1 MAARSLTP
9 ALAALTEAELE
20 RLARVAERLLAGRTR
35 LLPGPHAVRRRAGN
49 GGEFLDHRP
58 YWPGDDLRAVDWRAS
73 LRSRE
78 LQVRRYQDEAA
89 GDWFICLDRSASMSG
104 FDGAKWALT
113 LQLAA
118 AWAYLLLHLDHRVG
132 LLTFSSRVDDLCPPG
147 RGHDHYGRALRW
159 LHTVTPRPQGG
170 SSMLGACA
178 TVVGQRAAVLV
189 LSDFLCPD
197 GMQAGL
203 ARLAGRELYAVQI
216 LAATE
221 LPPPD
226 DAPVTLQDVETRQR
240 LNLFLGSQERALAV
254 AALHRLQENLA
265 SYCRRQG
272 IAFTPCDTRQHWREI
287 VLDQLRRLQVS

>member
-1 MAARSLTP
+1 MAARPLTP

-35 LLPGPHAVRRRAGN
+35 LLPGPHAVRRRAGS

-58 YWPGDDLRAVDWRAS
+58 YLPGDELRAVDWRAS

-104 FDGAKWALT
+104 FDGAKWALA

-132 LLTFSSRVDDLCPPG
+132 VLTFSSRVDGLCPPG
-147 RGHDHYGRALRW
+147 RGHEQYGRVLRW
-159 LHTVTPRPQGG
+159 LHTVVPRPQGG

-178 TVVGQRAAVLV
+178 AVVGRHAAVLV

-203 ARLAGRELYAVQI
+203 AGLAGRELHAVQI

-221 LPPPD
+221 LPPPGE
-226 DAPVTLQDVETRQR
+226 APVTLQDVETGQR
-240 LNLFLGSQERALAV
+240 LNLYPGPNERALAA
-254 AALHRLQENLA
+254 AALRRLQDNLA
-265 SYCRRQG
+265 GYCRRQG

-287 VLDQLRRLQVS
+287 VLDQLRRLQVT